1 MTGRRRARGLAVIAM
16 IVWGLATAGPAGAI
30 GHSPPAGAR
39 DVLAPLAPALLPPCQ
54 VHLVDSASGLAR
66 LSGPV
71 HLVCDGPWAL
81 AGRGATVA
89 DMTLEL
95 FKATA
100 SGWAEQPTGNGS
112 ELDYAPEALG
122 APLAVLVRLG
132 TGLGPGAKPYI
143 AAAVLVHTTTE
154 PSPGGG
160 GGPSPGRRA
169 ASYAPAAGNGWPPA
183 VLRAPLPGRGSPSAS
198 TAGAK
203 TGGRSKGA
211 PSGCPAGNWPA
222 AAPSRWRR
230 SRGRRGPTSSSGL
243 SAPIPTGC
251 PWSPM

>member
-1 MTGRRRARGLAVIAM
+1 MTGRIRARGLAVIAM

-122 APLAVLVRLG
+122 ALDDLRADEIRSIAQAIDYFLPDAPHGGFREQAACQRNRQPQPKRKEPPNSG
-132 TGLGPGAKPYI
+132 
-143 AAAVLVHTTTE
+143 AAAECHFARVPHTT
-154 PSPGGG
+154 
-160 GGPSPGRRA
+160 
-169 ASYAPAAGNGWPPA
+169 
-183 VLRAPLPGRGSPSAS
+183 L
-198 TAGAK
+198 
-203 TGGRSKGA
+203 
-211 PSGCPAGNWPA
+211 
-222 AAPSRWRR
+222 
-230 SRGRRGPTSSSGL
+230 
-243 SAPIPTGC
+243 
-251 PWSPM
+251 